1 MSHTLPAVAEAPAR
15 RPGGPRRWRAA
26 DKAASLA
33 AFATCG
39 RSIKAFCAETGVPRA
54 TFTLWQRE
62 ARAPRAT
69 SAARAQRTFARVELA
84 PPPPTLP
91 GITLTVRTPAGLEA
105 AVSGLAAATLVSLL
119 QVVLR
124 AGAR

>member
-69 SAARAQRTFARVELA
+69 PAARAQRTFARGELA
-84 PPPPTLP
+84 PLPALP
-91 GITLTVRTPAGLEA
+91 GITLVVRGPAGREA
-105 AVSGLAAATLVSLL
+105 EVTGLDAATVVTLL
-119 QVVLR
+119 RVVLR
-124 AGAR
+124 PGAR